1 MRCRLLVSALF
12 LGLASH
18 VGRSAEPIRPDQ
30 FRSLYELIVPKKG
43 EEAFRHVPWLT
54 SLWTARQEAARQGK
68 PIVAFLMS
76 GDPLGC
82 T

>member
-1 MRCRLLVSALF
+1 MRYQLLLFALV
-12 LGLASH
+12 LGLIPHA
-18 VGRSAEPIRPDQ
+18 GRSADPIRPDE
-30 FRSLYELIVPKKG
+30 FGSLYRLIAPKKG
-43 EEAFRHVPWLT
+43 EEAFREIPWLT
-54 SLWTARQEAARQGK
+54 SLWTAREEAARQGK